1 MAGGRGALLNLVA
14 SFLFVLIWKQNCR
27 GHLEMLRELETLRGR
42 TVLCRENIW
51 DSLWGWWPECC
62 L

>member
-27 GHLEMLRELETLRGR
+27 GHLEMLRELEMLRGR
-42 TVLCRENIW
+42 TVLCRENI
-51 DSLWGWWPECC
+51 
-62 L
+62 